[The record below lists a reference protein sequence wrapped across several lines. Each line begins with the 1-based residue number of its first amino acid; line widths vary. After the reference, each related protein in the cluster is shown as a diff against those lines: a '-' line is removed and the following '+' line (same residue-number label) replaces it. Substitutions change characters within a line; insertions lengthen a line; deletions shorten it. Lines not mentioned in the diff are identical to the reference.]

1 MKQGKILAV
10 GLLLLAFA
18 LFFMMRP
25 VREKACPLSK
35 KVLAADIQGRCTEF
49 GGVVNKEGRCVCPGD
64 EGL

>member
-35 KVLAADIQGRCTEF
+35 AARTIEIQDDCRKQ
-49 GGVVNKEGRCVCPGD
+49 GGVVKDGMCTCP
-64 EGL
+64 E

>member
-35 KVLAADIQGRCTEF
+35 AATTADIQDDCRKQ
-49 GGVVNKEGRCVCPGD
+49 GGVVKDGMCTCP
-64 EGL
+64 E